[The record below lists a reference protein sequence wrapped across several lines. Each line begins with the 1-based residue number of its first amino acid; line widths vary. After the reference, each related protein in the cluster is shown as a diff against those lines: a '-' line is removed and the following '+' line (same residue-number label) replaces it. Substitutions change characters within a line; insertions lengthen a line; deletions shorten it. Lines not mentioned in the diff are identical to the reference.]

1 MYNRLTNSS
10 GHSLHRGTVAAQ
22 GVRFMLVLGM
32 LTLIAGTALAF
43 SSGPPNGRTNAPGES
58 NCTGCHSSFPLE
70 PGENNISVAGIGSAY
85 APGQSYTLEL
95 TLTDPLAMRWGFEFT
110 ILGAGAVGG
119 DPSVGQIAAVDGNT
133 QTSTAGNRDYAKHT
147 STGTFAGTAGSANWL
162 VDWVAPESGTGPV
175 TLYVAGNAANNN
187 GNTSGDLIYATSFT
201 FAEVMTAV
209 GDTPYL
215 ARLLPN
221 YPNPFNPMTTIS
233 FELPVEQNVNLTIY
247 AVDGRR
253 VKTLIDGSRGAGLNA
268 VNWDGT
274 DHAGRAMPSGTY
286 LYQLRTGQTVA
297 TERMVLAR

>member
-10 GHSLHRGTVAAQ
+10 GHSLRRGTAAAQ
-22 GVRFMLVLGM
+22 CVRFMLALGM

-43 SSGPPNGRTNAPGES
+43 SSGPPNGRTNAPGEG
-58 NCTGCHSSFPLE
+58 NCTACHNSFPLQ
-70 PGENNISVAGIGSAY
+70 PGENNLSVGGIGGIY
-85 APGQSYTLEL
+85 TPGEAYTLEL
-95 TLTDPLAMRWGFEFT
+95 TLSDPEAMRWGFEFT
-110 ILGAGAVGG
+110 ILNTAEV
-119 DPSVGQIAAVDGNT
+119 SVGELMALDGNT
-133 QTSTAGNRDYAKHT
+133 QTSATGDREYAKHT
-147 STGTFAGTAGSANWL
+147 SAGTFAGTAGSATWQ
-162 VDWVAPESGTGPV
+162 VMWIAPDPGAGDV

-187 GNTSGDLIYATSFT
+187 GNNSGDLIYATSFSY
-201 FAEVMTAV
+201 AEVVTAV
-209 GDTPYL
+209 GDTPVL

-253 VKTLIDGSRGAGLNA
+253 VKTLIDGSRGSGLNA